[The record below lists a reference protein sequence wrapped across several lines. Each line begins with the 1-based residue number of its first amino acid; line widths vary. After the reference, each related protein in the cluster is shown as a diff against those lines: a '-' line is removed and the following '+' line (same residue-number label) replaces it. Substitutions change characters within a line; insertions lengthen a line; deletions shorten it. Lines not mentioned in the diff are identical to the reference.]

1 MILND
6 FTRYWRACASALYD
20 NLKFRLAMDVLRGIR
35 SCSSPLL
42 HKEKIWRK
50 HLPEFCGLFCA
61 LLLFAALPLRTL
73 AQDDSEQPRG
83 QEIVANLCSG
93 RVVIGVAKD
102 GIVVATLENPI
113 EPETRPPMIVQVSE
127 GRVAI
132 LLGAA
137 DWWLPDENREL
148 ASIYAELPNLPST
161 QGRQSPRLQQSASEG
176 AGSEATGIE
185 QIANRLRERLS
196 FVANYIHGSLDLD
209 DGEPLLQMVLVD
221 YAPDYGPEVWLVKY
235 SVDQEPEQGD
245 YWQTRVLQPHYTQ
258 LWPPEKGQPRGLI
271 EVSYPSEPTL
281 ANLISGGDAGVAQAI
296 SATPGM
302 QQVSEAILDGKIEK
316 ESAADVAEFLRTCLH
331 AATVAKARMV
341 EAELNPKRGVGW
353 FVRPPA
359 EIRTAGSE
367 QVRPPGAPSLRG
379 PAGKP
384 PGPGDR

>member
-1 MILND
+1 MHV
-6 FTRYWRACASALYD
+6 FCE
-20 NLKFRLAMDVLRGIR
+20 MR

-42 HKEKIWRK
+42 HQEKIWRNRVA
-50 HLPEFCGLFCA
+50 EFCGLFCA
-61 LLLFAALPLRTL
+61 VLLFAALPLRTC
-73 AQDDSEQPRG
+73 AQDDSAQPRG
-83 QEIVANLCSG
+83 QEIVANLCAG

-113 EPETRPPMIVQVSE
+113 EPETRPPMIVPVSE
-127 GRVAI
+127 ERVAI

-148 ASIYAELPNLPST
+148 ASIYDELPDLPST
-161 QGRQSPRLQQSASEG
+161 QGRQSPHLQESASEG

-185 QIANRLRERLS
+185 QIANRLRGRLS
-196 FVANYIHGSLDLD
+196 LVANYIHGSLDLQN
-209 DGEPLLQMVLVD
+209 GEPLLQMILVD

-271 EVSYPSEPTL
+271 EVSYPSAPTL
-281 ANLISGGDAGVAQAI
+281 ANLISGGDARVAQSI

-302 QQVSEAILDGKIEK
+302 QQVSAAILDGKIEK
-316 ESAADVAEFLRTCLH
+316 ESAVDVAEFLRTCLH
-331 AATVAKARMV
+331 AATVPSARMV

-353 FVRPPA
+353 FVRPPT

-367 QVRPPGAPSLRG
+367 QVRTPGAPSLRG
-379 PAGKP
+379 TAGKP